1 MKILIIGDNLPFPI
15 IAGGDQAVVNMIDG
29 LQNLCEIHFIY
40 KSNSKRDD
48 IGFAKKRWRKVI
60 FHPFVENKS
69 ISFYLSRLAAHFAHN
84 YQQDTKNA
92 GCIIS
97 PFLFYT
103 KHYIEHIQTVI
114 SLINPDIIQTEFYPN
129 LELVYTLPK
138 SVKKIYIQHEIH
150 YTINEQ
156 RYDKNNDWGCFQK
169 FSISKLKADEIMAM
183 NQYDA
188 VFAFTKSDCASL
200 QKSGVLTQ
208 VFNSPVGIKKPIHR
222 NPCRFDNKLIF
233 VGAGAHT
240 PNVEGLLW
248 FLDKVWPIIMEE
260 HNNLKLNV
268 IGKWNSE
275 QINQLSQYK
284 NVVFKGFVS
293 SLQEEYDGAIAI
305 VPILRGSGMR
315 MKIIDAVN
323 YGSCFISTSVGAN
336 DMHFEDGRDCFIA
349 DNPRQFAEKLNCMI
363 KDNNIRTTFYNNSE
377 KIALEYYSIERLVD
391 KRMQLYKEI
400 INQKRDVL

>member
-1 MKILIIGDNLPFPI
+1 MKILIIGSNLPFPI

-48 IGFAKKRWRKVI
+48 IVSAKKRWGKVI
-60 FHPFVENKS
+60 FHPFTENKS
-69 ISFYLSRLAAHFAHN
+69 ISFYMSRMAVHFANN
-84 YQQDTKNA
+84 YQQSIKSA

-103 KHYIEHIQTVI
+103 KRYIEHIQAVASQI
-114 SLINPDIIQTEFYPN
+114 SPDIIQTEFYPN
-129 LELVYTLPK
+129 LELVYALPE
-138 SVKKIYIQHEIH
+138 SIKKIYIQHEIH
-150 YTINEQ
+150 YTVNEQ
-156 RYDKNNDWGCFQK
+156 RYDKNNDWGYFQK
-169 FSISKLKADEIMAM
+169 FSMSKLKADEIMAM

-200 QKSGVLTQ
+200 QKSGVTTP
-208 VFNSPVGIKKPIHR
+208 VFNSPVGISKPMQR
-222 NPCRFDNKLIF
+222 NLCRFDNKIIF
-233 VGAGAHT
+233 VGAGTHT

-248 FLDKVWPIIMEE
+248 FLDKVWQNILKK

-268 IGKWNSE
+268 IGKWSSE

-284 NVVFKGFVS
+284 NVVFKGFVP

-323 YGSCFISTSVGAN
+323 YGSCFISTSIGVN

-349 DNPRQFAEKLNCMI
+349 DAPEEFAEKLSCMI
-363 KDNNIRTTFYNNSE
+363 KDNSIRTKFYNNSE
-377 KIALEYYSIERLVD
+377 KITLEYYSIERLVD
-391 KRMQLYKEI
+391 KRMQLYKDI
-400 INQKRDVL
+400 ISENFA